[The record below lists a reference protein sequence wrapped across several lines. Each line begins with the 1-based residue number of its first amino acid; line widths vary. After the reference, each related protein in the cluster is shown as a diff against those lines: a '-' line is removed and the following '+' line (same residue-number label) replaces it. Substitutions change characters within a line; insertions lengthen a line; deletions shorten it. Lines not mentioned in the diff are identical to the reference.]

1 MTALRSAYRQTSTTT
16 GDFSFLSL
24 DAVDTVDAGNDGGR
38 GGSTLGRAG
47 AATPAKIGI
56 AQVHLLLRRDS
67 ELQQP
72 WMAPWQRPCRWFR
85 QRQTELEDKLC
96 GTSNWAFGLY
106 FLFPVPQPKT
116 PKTAH
121 QPTTH
126 IRKESAASHRHCTS
140 RRSSAWRDPRSCGA
154 AAPGSARRREAAPG
168 SARRRSPG
176 TVQPAAPSNAHQR
189 ASSSARRQLRPPGR
203 AWWRKLM
210 GEGDCTRRYWGLLG
224 ERKLWGNILQ
234 LSKMLIAQ

>member
-106 FLFPVPQPKT
+106 FLFPDPQPKLQKQPISQQHT
-116 PKTAH
+116 YARSQQPAIGTAR
-121 QPTTH
+121 PGGP
-126 IRKESAASHRHCTS
+126 AL
-140 RRSSAWRDPRSCGA
+140 GA
-154 AAPGSARRREAAPG
+154 TLGPAARRLQAARG
-168 SARRRSPG
+168 GGRRL
-176 TVQPAAPSNAHQR
+176 QAAHVGGLR
-189 ASSSARRQLRPPGR
+189 APCSRQLRATRISGLRVVRGGSSGLRAGR
-203 AWWRKLM
+203 
-210 GEGDCTRRYWGLLG
+210 GGGSSWGKG
-224 ERKLWGNILQ
+224 
-234 LSKMLIAQ
+234 IAPDATGVCLESGSYGVTFYNLAKC